1 MATVE
6 ALKDKKY
13 IELLKTVLK
22 QRSIRHYLM
31 FVIGCNTGLRIG
43 DILRLRVSDFITGER
58 RSVKKHLVITEQK
71 TDKVRQIAIN
81 GTIQK
86 ALKQYLSHYNPIAD
100 EYLFISRKG
109 VNSPISC
116 TQAYRILN
124 AAAADCKIDI
134 NFGTHTMRKT
144 WGYWTYKNTGNNL
157 GLVMDMLNH
166 SSPSI
171 TLRYIGIT
179 QEQKDNTYLMVEI

>member
-6 ALKDKKY
+6 ALKDKKD

-22 QRSIRHYLM
+22 QRSIRYYLL
-31 FVIGCNTGLRIG
+31 FVVGCNTGLRIG
-43 DILRLRVSDFITGER
+43 DILRLKVSDFITGER
-58 RSVKKHLVITEQK
+58 RSIKKHLIITEQK
-71 TDKVRQIAIN
+71 TGKTRQIAIN
-81 GTIQK
+81 SSIQRAFK
-86 ALKQYLSHYNPIAD
+86 PYQAEYNPGVD
-100 EYLFISRKG
+100 DYLFESRKG
-109 VNSPISC
+109 LKMPISS

-124 AAAADCKIDI
+124 SAASDCKIDI

-144 WGYWTYKNTGNNL
+144 WGYFTYKSTGNNI
-157 GLVMDMLNH
+157 GLVMEMLNH

-179 QEQKDNTYLMVEI
+179 QEQKDNTYMSVEI

>member
-6 ALKDKKY
+6 ALKDKRD

-22 QRSIRHYLM
+22 QQNIRHYLL

-58 RSVKKHLVITEQK
+58 KTFKKHLIITEQK

-81 GTIQK
+81 CTIQK
-86 ALKQYLSHYNPIAD
+86 ALKQFLGTYNPVED
-100 EYLFISRKG
+100 EYLFVSRKG
-109 VNSPISC
+109 ENAPISC

-124 AAAADCKIDI
+124 AAAASCKIDI

-144 WGYWTYKNTGNNL
+144 WGYWTYKSTGNNL

-179 QEQKDNTYLMVEI
+179 QEQKDLTYMMVEI